1 MSSMGRSLRAV
12 PSGYYTVVIE
22 GEELGIVQS
31 VEGGGAKADLVTQ
44 QVGGDNIRTKSIGNL
59 TFDPISMQI
68 GASMAKPFYQW
79 IANSWDRKHERR
91 DGSILKYD
99 YNIAPT
105 HEIEFK
111 QALVTETTV
120 PALDATSKQTM
131 YLTVKL
137 QPEAVTNITAP
148 TGARIMGLVKAEQKS
163 FMTQNFRF
171 GLDTVDVGR
180 VTKIESF
187 TVKQNVKPMQ
197 VGTFRAPQ
205 MEPTSLEY
213 PNITFTTSL
222 DGADALFDW
231 HKKFVVDGDASVDH
245 ETTGHIT
252 LLDPTLQNE
261 LLEIELDGVGIT
273 SIKINKSEATSRN
286 SVDRVVVELFVTKY
300 AFKWH

>member
-1 MSSMGRSLRAV
+1 MSSMALRAV

-31 VEGGGAKADLVTQ
+31 VEGGSAKADVVTH
-44 QVGGDNIRTKSIGNL
+44 QVGGQSVRPKTIGNL
-59 TFDPISMQI
+59 TYEPFTLQV
-68 GASMAKPFYQW
+68 GAAMAKPFYVW
-79 IANSWDRKHERR
+79 IANSWARKHERR

-99 YNIAPT
+99 YNITPT
-105 HEIEFK
+105 HEMEFK

-137 QPEAVTNITAP
+137 QPEEVTQIAKP

-163 FMTQNFRF
+163 FMAQNFRF
-171 GLDTVDVGR
+171 GLDTVNVGR

-187 TVKQNVKPMQ
+187 TVKQNVKPLQ
-197 VGTFRAPQ
+197 VGSFRAAQ

-213 PNITFTTSL
+213 PNITFTTAL
-222 DGADALFDW
+222 AGAEELIAW
-231 HKKFVVDGDASVDH
+231 HKKFVIDGNTTAND

-252 LLDPTLQNE
+252 LLDPSLQNE
-261 LLEIELDGVGIT
+261 LLEIELDGVGVAALRF
-273 SIKINKSEATSRN
+273 NKTESSSRN
-286 SVDRVVVELFVTKY
+286 SVDRVVVELYVNELK
-300 AFKWH
+300 FKTS